1 MTWMLHCLSTS
12 VVLRSVPQRCNVLL
26 LFWNGEKNGC
36 VTLYFEVG
44 WLIWSV
50 VVVSGFCVD
59 IRMWKKKIKNR
70 QSCTC
75 TTYIVKVRLVDTD
88 TNVRP
93 FPVSSFLTI
102 SKHSCIHKAVPN
114 TGTCTHLLASRERI
128 FREREWERE
137 SAHERGRQNTL
148 L

>member
-1 MTWMLHCLSTS
+1 MNASLFIHFSCSPFCASTLQCS
-12 VVLRSVPQRCNVLL
+12 FPLL
-26 LFWNGEKNGC
+26 KWREKWLC
-36 VTLYFEVG
+36 YVVG

-50 VVVSGFCVD
+50 VVVSNFCVD

-88 TNVRP
+88 TNFRP

-102 SKHSCIHKAVPN
+102 SKHTCIHN
-114 TGTCTHLLASRERI
+114 THLMASRERI
-128 FREREWERE
+128 FRERE
-137 SAHERGRQNTL
+137 SERGKVHTNEVDRILSYNRRTL
-148 L
+148 Q